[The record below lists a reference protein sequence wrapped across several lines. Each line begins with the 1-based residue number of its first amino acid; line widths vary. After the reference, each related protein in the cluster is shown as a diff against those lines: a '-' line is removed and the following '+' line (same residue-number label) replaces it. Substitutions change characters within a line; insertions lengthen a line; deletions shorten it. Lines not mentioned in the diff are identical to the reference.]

1 MYKKNSNSW
10 LKHSDFIFFDLLC
23 IQIAFLLSY
32 FLRHGNLNLYTNPI
46 YKNMNIFILLVDIT
60 IIFLFEEYKNVLK
73 RGYYIELISTAKQS
87 FMLLLTSSLY
97 LITEQNGNEYSR
109 IALYLMVV
117 IYFILTYIARI
128 FWKKYLKSLMKKGGE
143 SSLIIITTS
152 KLVEDVVRNI
162 KGYNYERFQI
172 NGIIIL
178 NKDMVGRSIYG
189 VPVVADNNNAAKFLC
204 QGWVDEVF
212 VNLDETFSYPYE
224 LIDLCIKMGLAV
236 HLNLAKISD
245 NTGGKQ
251 TIEKVGKYTVL
262 TTTLNYMTEK
272 EAFMKRMVD
281 IIFGVLGCIATGI
294 IYLFIAPIIYI
305 KSPGPIFF
313 SQERVGENG
322 KTFKMYKFRSMYMD
336 AEKRKAELMKQNKIS
351 SGLMFKM
358 DFDPRIIGN
367 KILPDGTKKT
377 GIGQFIRS
385 TSLDEFPQ
393 FWNVLKGEMS
403 TVGFRPALPSEYAQY
418 EFHHRARIAMKPG
431 VTGMWQVS
439 GRSDIIDFEEVVRLD
454 TEYIKNWSMGLD
466 FKILLKTFAV
476 VLKKDGSM

>member
-32 FLRHGNLNLYTNPI
+32 FLRHGNLNPYTNPI

-97 LITEQNGNEYSR
+97 LITEQDGNEYSR

>member
-10 LKHSDFIFFDLLC
+10 LKHSDFIFFDMLC

-32 FLRHGNLNLYTNPI
+32 FLRHGNLNPYTNPI

-73 RGYYIELISTAKQS
+73 RGYYIELISTVKQS

-97 LITEQNGNEYSR
+97 LITEQDGNEYSR

-117 IYFILTYIARI
+117 IYFILTYIVRI

-178 NKDMVGRSIYG
+178 DKDMVDRNIYG

-212 VNLDETFSYPYE
+212 VNLDETFSYPHE
-224 LIDLCIKMGLAV
+224 LIELCIKMGLAV

-245 NTGGKQ
+245 NAGGKQ

-281 IIFGVLGCIATGI
+281 IIFGLRMYCNRNNLS
-294 IYLFIAPIIYI
+294 IYSSNYLYKVTRTNFLFTRTCWR
-305 KSPGPIFF
+305 
-313 SQERVGENG
+313 E
-322 KTFKMYKFRSMYMD
+322 
-336 AEKRKAELMKQNKIS
+336 
-351 SGLMFKM
+351 
-358 DFDPRIIGN
+358 
-367 KILPDGTKKT
+367 
-377 GIGQFIRS
+377 
-385 TSLDEFPQ
+385 
-393 FWNVLKGEMS
+393 W
-403 TVGFRPALPSEYAQY
+403 
-418 EFHHRARIAMKPG
+418 
-431 VTGMWQVS
+431 
-439 GRSDIIDFEEVVRLD
+439 
-454 TEYIKNWSMGLD
+454 
-466 FKILLKTFAV
+466 
-476 VLKKDGSM
+476 

>member
-97 LITEQNGNEYSR
+97 LITEQDGNEYSR

>member
-10 LKHSDFIFFDLLC
+10 FKHSDFIFFDLLC

-97 LITEQNGNEYSR
+97 LITEQDGNEYSR